1 MLNLTLTEVE
11 RLYELGFAI
20 HWLQPRQKRPV
31 ESKWTTGPRK
41 DLDALT
47 DSYVDGYN
55 VGVRLGKASH
65 VGDGYL
71 AVIDCD
77 VKSADPRHRAEME
90 ARLAELFP
98 GLPFNLP
105 TVTTGRGN
113 GSCHLYVVTRDPA
126 KSQRL
131 GQSGEKVKLVLKGV
145 EHSKHEKE
153 ALTADELA
161 ADIHLRAAWEI
172 SAMGEGS
179 QVVLPPSVHPDT
191 GREYVWALGVET
203 SADLPLVE
211 LAPDGPK
218 TERKRPELA
227 RNGDFHPCP
236 VDLVGSELPDHI
248 VDMILRG
255 DGVVDRSA
263 ALFTVAIAMV
273 KARFTD
279 DEIMTVLTD
288 PDTFLGEVAFDHRQT
303 TSRGAAAKWIH
314 DHTLVK
320 ARRETDAKYAFD
332 AVVEVSD
339 ATLSP
344 EEADAQAAELT
355 DGDWEFDIE
364 RGDERSGH
372 RPKGSLKNVL
382 LILRNVFGEGLYRLN
397 EFSGL
402 QLYGVDTP
410 WGGLTGGE
418 ITDHHLSAMKEY
430 FANRWRFEPGL
441 DKLIDA
447 INCIALKNAFHPVR
461 DYLATLRWD
470 GVSRINTWLK
480 DFMGAEAAEPYLSAV
495 SAKVL
500 VAMVARVM
508 EPGKKF
514 DQVLILEGK
523 QGIGKSTALR
533 FLTGDEWFSD
543 AAINIADKD
552 GVLSLRAA
560 WLVELGELSGMRQAD
575 VDHLKEFISRTVDR
589 IRVPY
594 GRRTEAF
601 PRQGIFVGTTNKEE
615 YLRDLTGNRRFWP
628 VKVTKCDFEGLKRNR
643 DQLFAEA
650 ILAYNLGEALY
661 LDEPRA
667 AEQAVGEQE
676 SRTFEDT
683 WVGTIRDFFLS
694 ESQRDPL
701 DQRFNIDRFHMGA
714 LFSDFGPLKN
724 IRDSRAEQLRAAEA
738 LRRLG
743 YEKKVAR
750 VDGALTKLWVAPS
763 GKTKP
768 GGVTHVT
775 PSVTP
780 SF

>member
-1 MLNLTLTEVE
+1 MNFTLAEAE
-11 RLYELGFAI
+11 RLYELGYAV
-20 HWLQPRQKRPV
+20 HWLLPRQKRPV
-31 ESKWTTGPRK
+31 ESKWTTGARK
-41 DLDALT
+41 DLDALIG
-47 DSYVDGYN
+47 SYVDGYN
-55 VGVRLGKASH
+55 VGVRLGRASH

-77 VKSADPRHRAEME
+77 VKSTDPKHRAEME
-90 ARLAELFP
+90 TRLAELFP
-98 GLPFNLP
+98 DLPFNLP

-131 GQSGEKVKLVLKGV
+131 SQSSEKVNLVLKGV

-153 ALTADELA
+153 ALTPDEIA
-161 ADIHLRAAWEI
+161 AGIHLRAAWEI

-191 GREYVWALGVET
+191 GREYVWALGIET
-203 SADLPLVE
+203 SADLPLVD
-211 LAPDGPK
+211 LAPEGAK
-218 TERKRPELA
+218 TERKRPELG

-236 VDLVGSELPDHI
+236 VDLVGSDLPDHI

-263 ALFTVAIAMV
+263 ALFTVTIAMV
-273 KARFTD
+273 RARFTD

-303 TSRGAAAKWIH
+303 TSRGAAAKWIY

-320 ARRETDAKYAFD
+320 VRRETDAKFAFD
-332 AVVEVSD
+332 AAVEIG
-339 ATLSP
+339 AALTP
-344 EEADAQAAELT
+344 EEAEAQSVELT
-355 DGDWEFDIE
+355 TLEWELEIE

-372 RPKGSLKNVL
+372 RPKGTLKNVD
-382 LILRNVFGEGLYRLN
+382 LILRGVFGSELYRLN

-402 QLYGVDTP
+402 QLYGIDTP
-410 WGGLTGGE
+410 WGGTAGGE
-418 ITDHHLSAMKEY
+418 ITDHHLSAMKLW
-430 FANRWRFEPGL
+430 FSAKWRFEPGL

-447 INCIALKNAFHPVR
+447 INCIALRNAFHPVR
-461 DYLATLRWD
+461 DYLATLQWD

-480 DFMGAEAAEPYLSAV
+480 DFMGAQAAEPYLSAV

-533 FLTGDEWFSD
+533 FLAGDEWFSD

-560 WLVELGELSGMRQAD
+560 WLVELGELSGMRKAD
-575 VDHLKEFISRTVDR
+575 VDQLKEFISRTVDR

-601 PRQGIFVGTTNKEE
+601 PRQGVFIGTTNGEE
-615 YLRDLTGNRRFWP
+615 YLKDLTGNRRFWP
-628 VKVTKCDFEGLKRNR
+628 VKVTKCDFESIKRNR

-650 ILAYNLGEALY
+650 VLAYDLGEALY
-661 LDEPRA
+661 LDNSRA
-667 AEQAVGEQE
+667 AEQAVGEQDA
-676 SRTFEDT
+676 RTFEDT
-683 WVGTIRDFFLS
+683 WVDTIRDFFRAEGL
-694 ESQRDPL
+694 RDPL
-701 DQRFNIDRFHMGA
+701 DQRFNVDRFHIGA

-724 IRDSRAEQLRAAEA
+724 VRDTRAEQMRAAEA

-743 YEKKVAR
+743 YAKKATRERGVMTR
-750 VDGALTKLWVAPS
+750 LWVRPS
-763 GKTKP
+763 DEPAT
-768 GGVTHVT
+768 GV
-775 PSVTP
+775 
-780 SF
+780 